1 MNPTSSP
8 SFQVRQ
14 MAPAE
19 TAGGLRLSTFCGW
32 NQLPE
37 DWRFVQARTPA
48 GCFVAEAAGEVVGT
62 AMTVAYPPDTA
73 WIAMVLVHPD
83 WRRHGVGT
91 ALFKAVMDA
100 NAHCPVLRLDA
111 TPMGQPLYER
121 CGFRTEFVLRR
132 MLLDAPAVP
141 PPQAPPLTGVRSLQ
155 AEDVSQIEALD
166 ALGFGV
172 PRGDVLLTLRGRA
185 PEYALLTSGTQPAFC
200 LGRHG
205 RILDQLGPVAA
216 GDVGTALALVAQA
229 LAQRKER
236 AVVID
241 VPEAQTGF
249 AAALETM
256 GFHEQRRMTRMRCG
270 PPPQTVCPAT
280 LFAIAG
286 PDLG

>member
-48 GCFVAEAAGEVVGT
+48 GCFVAEAADEVIGT

-91 ALFKAVMDA
+91 ALFKAVLDA

-111 TPMGQPLYER
+111 
-121 CGFRTEFVLRR
+121 
-132 MLLDAPAVP
+132 
-141 PPQAPPLTGVRSLQ
+141 
-155 AEDVSQIEALD
+155 
-166 ALGFGV
+166 
-172 PRGDVLLTLRGRA
+172 
-185 PEYALLTSGTQPAFC
+185 
-200 LGRHG
+200 
-205 RILDQLGPVAA
+205 
-216 GDVGTALALVAQA
+216 TALALVAQA

-249 AAALETM
+249 AAALEAM

-270 PPPQTVCPAT
+270 RPPQTVCPPT